1 MGPATTVGTL
11 PEETG
16 TSGTAQQK
24 HILGGGGFCT
34 SNTVML
40 KISMTG
46 I

>member
-24 HILGGGGFCT
+24 HILGGGWILYFKH
-34 SNTVML
+34 SNA
-40 KISMTG
+40 
-46 I
+46 